1 MINSDYSLISFSREK
16 NFTKSETAGF
26 ILIVS
31 VYILLQIYV
40 VNNFSNFTLP
50 ILILFC
56 SVGLILIINKAYIQ
70 DIPTVLFVLF
80 LTPLVYLNNL
90 FHYDFR
96 LELISS
102 IPLIILILISIAS
115 HIYYDDNRQTSDF
128 YIRLPVLL
136 MVLYF
141 SISGIISIIE
151 GKNAIMVSYQILQFL
166 LFLMIFPLLYLMREK
181 RLYLTVFYILLF
193 IAIISSI
200 EYILINAAASGKRF
214 VTFQSGFLPIA
225 TAILFSY
232 FLYHK
237 KSLNKIFA
245 LLLLTIVVT
254 GTFMTLTRSLWFTTF
269 LVILLVI
276 IIDLIEKKRMT
287 VLKFLFFMLIAI
299 TPFFSIKDTGNETQ
313 HSNQNIESVE
323 YRTKSVSDP
332 LEDPSL
338 LMRLELAYYAFE
350 RFSENFFWGSGL
362 DDFLKYKILVDTS
375 LPIYYIDSSWLHLL
389 WKGGI
394 IGFLLFLWLYIRFF
408 KATYFVLVNSLDTR
422 TKYIS
427 LGLLA
432 GFIGLSFLGLF
443 SPLLVKYKTNALIA
457 FFFAYIEYERMK
469 IKSENQEVFF
479 SKK

>member
-16 NFTKSETAGF
+16 NFTKSEIAGL

-31 VYILLQIYV
+31 VYVFLQIYV
-40 VNNFSNFTLP
+40 VNKFSNFTLP
-50 ILILFC
+50 ILVLFC

-80 LTPLVYLNNL
+80 LTPFVYLNNL

-102 IPLIILILISIAS
+102 IPLIILILIAIAS
-115 HIYYDDNRQTSDF
+115 YIYYDNSHQTSDY
-128 YIRLPVLL
+128 YIRTPLIL
-136 MVLYF
+136 MVFYF
-141 SISGIISIIE
+141 SISGIISIVE
-151 GKNAIMVSYQILQFL
+151 GKSVLQVSYQIFQFL

-193 IAIISSI
+193 ITIISSI
-200 EYILINAAASGKRF
+200 EYIIINSAVVGKRF

-232 FLYHK
+232 FLYQK

-245 LLLLTIVVT
+245 LLLLAIVVT
-254 GTFMTLTRSLWFTTF
+254 GSFMTLTRSLWFTTF

-276 IIDLIEKKRMT
+276 IFNLIAKKRMT

-299 TPFFSIKDTGNETQ
+299 IPFFSIKDTGSETK
-313 HSNQNIESVE
+313 HSSQNIESVE

-332 LEDPSL
+332 LEDPSF
-338 LMRLELAYYAFE
+338 LMRIELSYYAFE
-350 RFSENFFWGSGL
+350 RFSENFFLGSGL
-362 DDFLKYKILVDTS
+362 DDFLKYKIFVDTS
-375 LPIYYIDSSWLHLL
+375 LPIYYTDSTWIYLL

-394 IGFLLFLWLYIRFF
+394 VG
-408 KATYFVLVNSLDTR
+408 FVLFFV
-422 TKYIS
+422 
-427 LGLLA
+427 
-432 GFIGLSFLGLF
+432 
-443 SPLLVKYKTNALIA
+443 ALH
-457 FFFAYIEYERMK
+457 K
-469 IKSENQEVFF
+469 IL
-479 SKK
+479 